1 MAGHGSQ
8 APALTGKS
16 VSAWKSEL
24 DFINGHGNLPDAPS
38 SKAAP
43 ENAAPTNTT
52 STPATKKSTKAKK
65 AADPNETG
73 KLLAAKI
80 NQLEL
85 DAVEEKDQELEIGS
99 YCAACVFFISSSHV
113 LPSAIAHLVMKH
125 KTLLLHQQFCLFTE
139 HRTD

>member
-1 MAGHGSQ
+1 MAGQGSQ
-8 APALTGKS
+8 AAAL
-16 VSAWKSEL
+16 SARSTSALKSEL

-38 SKAAP
+38 SATTAN
-43 ENAAPTNTT
+43 NAAPTT
-52 STPATKKSTKAKK
+52 STAPPLATKKVAKGKK

-99 YCAACVFFISSSHV
+99 FHSLLSS
-113 LPSAIAHLVMKH
+113 LQIFGGQMYLV
-125 KTLLLHQQFCLFTE
+125 QP
-139 HRTD
+139 